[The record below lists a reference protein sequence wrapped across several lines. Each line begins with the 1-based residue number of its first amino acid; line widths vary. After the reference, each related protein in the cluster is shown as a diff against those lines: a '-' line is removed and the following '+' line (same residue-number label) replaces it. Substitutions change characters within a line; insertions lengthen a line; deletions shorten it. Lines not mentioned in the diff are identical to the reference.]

1 MWPPPLSI
9 GRAMAVVVVF
19 CVVAHELYP
28 CILPFPANRGTA
40 LAFLQPPPCDTSSIS
55 SSSGLQ
61 KTRRKRRHG
70 QPKSVRKWYKSI
82 SSSSSSSTTEIP
94 AAIAGQHENRKGKKK
109 LPPGPFFLGAEGQ
122 EMTVQEDINVVLT
135 HAIADFDS
143 LAAAVG
149 LAKFWQHQYPCT
161 EAFVCMPQGAHPSVE
176 SFLALHSVLF
186 PIRSLA
192 TIDPMHVNKLG
203 LVDASTKD
211 RFGAGQGLLPS
222 AKEVHVFDHHAMKEP
237 DINATVLNLE
247 DVGSVTT
254 MVVERLRG
262 ADVAVTDAEATLLAI
277 GIHAD
282 TGSMTYDCTTVRDV
296 EALAWV
302 MRHGARQPVI
312 AEFCHQ
318 RLTSHQQHFLSE
330 SFLRLETTV
339 YESVNIGTVIVDCQ
353 EYVGGL
359 ARVAQH
365 VLELT
370 SCDVLVWGGLYV
382 QGSGRKQTRR
392 LVLIGRARSGVK
404 FVNFDEIFK
413 PLGGGGHMKA
423 AAANIKFDE
432 DPALSVGAEF
442 TVMADVVE
450 KLKRQVAG
458 RQDCKLAKD
467 IMSSPVL
474 TVFRD
479 TTMGQVAQLLRR
491 YTIHAV
497 PVVGANQAG
506 MPQQADEAA
515 VVRGVVTDVEVLK
528 AFKAGKMDSP
538 VSGWLLKKIGTVD
551 VDTPVDHVKRVM
563 AENDGRDVLVMDRQ
577 GKLVGLISRT
587 DILQSY
593 KLYSEGSFTPK
604 ETFCGKELATA
615 AVLTGGMAAEESC
628 STCSAHTECPDFR
641 R

>member
-1 MWPPPLSI
+1 MWPPPPSPRRVL
-9 GRAMAVVVVF
+9 AVVALL
-19 CVVAHELYP
+19 CAIAQDLLP
-28 CILPFPANRGTA
+28 CTIPFPAGTSTA
-40 LAFLQPPPCDTSSIS
+40 LAFFQPSPSSIS
-55 SSSGLQ
+55 PSSGLQ
-61 KTRRKRRHG
+61 KTRRRRRHG
-70 QPKSVRKWYKSI
+70 QQPTSARVWQQVV
-82 SSSSSSSTTEIP
+82 SSSSSSTAETP
-94 AAIAGQHENRKGKKK
+94 AATAGQHENRKKKKK
-109 LPPGPFFLGAEGQ
+109 LPPGPFVLAAEGQ
-122 EMTVQEDINVVLT
+122 ESAVQEDINVVLT

-149 LAKFWQHQYPCT
+149 LAKFWQHQHPGT

-192 TIDPMHVNKLG
+192 TIDPAYVNMLG
-203 LVDASTKD
+203 MVDASTKD
-211 RFGAGQGLLPS
+211 RFGAGQGLLAS

-330 SFLRLETTV
+330 SFLRLETTM
-339 YESVNIGTVIVDCQ
+339 YEGVNIGTVIVDCQ

-382 QGSGRKQTRR
+382 QGAGRKQTRR
-392 LVLIGRARSGVK
+392 LVLIGRARSGVN

-432 DPALSVGAEF
+432 DPALSVGAE
-442 TVMADVVE
+442 TAVMAGVVE
-450 KLKRQVAG
+450 NLKRQVAG

-479 TTMGQVAQLLRR
+479 TTMGQVAQLLRK
-491 YTIHAV
+491 YCIHAV
-497 PVVGANQAG
+497 PVVGSNQAG
-506 MPQQADEAA
+506 VPQQADEAA

-551 VDTPVDHVKRVM
+551 VDTPVDQVKRVM

-593 KLYSEGSFTPK
+593 QFYSEGSFTPK
-604 ETFCGKELATA
+604 EAFCGKELATA
-615 AVLTGGMAAEESC
+615 AVLAGVVAAEEPC
-628 STCSAHTECPDFR
+628 STCSAHTECSDFTR
-641 R
+641 